1 MKRIFR
7 NTRVKITKKWRSMN
21 DSPNVYPITNVHQ
34 SAASIFRISLR
45 DPNSEL
51 ILMPVACKRI
61 IKMEKKGLY
70 IKLERFS
77 ISVTNHKYN
86 YVVEIPFDLYTKLYK
101 MFDDKMDS
109 NYYLEEQQMISQLE
123 VGIDSV
129 LKSII
134 KK

>member
-1 MKRIFR
+1 
-7 NTRVKITKKWRSMN
+7 
-21 DSPNVYPITNVHQ
+21 
-34 SAASIFRISLR
+34 
-45 DPNSEL
+45 
-51 ILMPVACKRI
+51 
-61 IKMEKKGLY
+61 
-70 IKLERFS
+70 
-77 ISVTNHKYN
+77 
-86 YVVEIPFDLYTKLYK
+86 

>member
-1 MKRIFR
+1 
-7 NTRVKITKKWRSMN
+7 MN